1 MNGENR
7 KRLFIGLACPSSER
21 VSELLAVLAAQA
33 RQVSGLRP
41 VPEEN
46 LHITLRFL
54 GMVDAASIGLLSQ
67 AMTRGVASTPG
78 LGLELRGIG
87 FFRTAVWLGVEP
99 RAELSRLAS
108 RLDQA
113 LAMVGVP
120 GDDKPYAPHVTVARL
135 RPGTRLKVSD
145 LQARY
150 GETDWC
156 RFQAN
161 TVNLYESLTLPT
173 GARYRVL
180 ATAPLA
186 GQAGVE

>member
-1 MNGENR
+1 MNGEKR
-7 KRLFIGLACPSSER
+7 KRLFIGLACPPSER

-33 RQVSGLRP
+33 RQAPGLRS

-54 GMVDAASIGLLSQ
+54 GMVDATGIGLISQ
-67 AMTRGVASTPG
+67 SMARGVASTPE
-78 LGLELRGIG
+78 LDLALRGIG

-99 RAELSRLAS
+99 REELTRLV
-108 RLDQA
+108 RLLDQA

-120 GDDKPYAPHVTVARL
+120 ADGKPYAPHVTVARL
-135 RPGTRLKVSD
+135 RPETRLNMSE
-145 LQARY
+145 LQSRY
-150 GETDWC
+150 GDTGWC
-156 RFQAN
+156 RFRAD